1 MIKLF
6 NLLIRAIM
14 VSATG
19 TSLAWGQSAQQQGI
33 TNTTQ
38 ILDTSVL
45 FAIGARE
52 AEQAI
57 RGSFGWPTFQEGFVD
72 RVYFR
77 FDPDG
82 YARFSENPR
91 LDEDVFEV
99 ICAESSTSCK
109 AQKPSLE
116 IGLTVEGKVQILLSD
131 VTPSDTFFVSD
142 RKSELP
148 LPPSILDPLDSRLET
163 LLASG
168 GHLIVKREL
177 ETVQQI
183 SLSGFSAV
191 TTYLRWVAQGQSPR
205 VFPRGWPVPAQLD
218 MTNGGALTQPG
229 LWNAPTAGPQN
240 SVTTFANSMR
250 RNLGEQQTTGFQNTS
265 AINQSGWQPQ
275 DIRPQVNSTSFQ
287 TPVNQSGP
295 SADQLAIAALQQELF
310 ELRREGRGMNG
321 TASQDFQRSFEQQA
335 QSRDLQEVA
344 GYGRP
349 ALSDGAT
356 QQQPVGLRK
365 PMFVAEQKDITA
377 IYDQIYALEKRLAS
391 SEMALQ
397 KMQLAM
403 RAEAENTLWDRP
415 QEQRAGMRNAHKTQV
430 EQSPTMDDLEALL
443 LDKLS
448 RRDVYVEPTPEV
460 KIGLK
465 EESAKTERQQILELL
480 GEMTSQQTDA
490 VVPEGADTDKPTE
503 GFVSL
508 SDYINQMVDGE
519 Q

>member
-6 NLLIRAIM
+6 NVLLRAIM
-14 VSATG
+14 VTATG
-19 TSLAWGQSAQQQGI
+19 TSLAWGQTAQQQGI

-82 YARFSENPR
+82 YARFSESPR

-131 VTPSDTFFVSD
+131 VTPNDTFFVSD

-163 LLASG
+163 LLSSG
-168 GHLIVKREL
+168 GHLIIKREL

-191 TTYLRWVAQGQSPR
+191 ATYLRWVAQGQSPR
-205 VFPRGWPVPAQLD
+205 VFPRGWPAPAQLD
-218 MTNGGALTQPG
+218 MANGGTLTQPG

-240 SVTTFANSMR
+240 SVTTFASSMR
-250 RNLGEQQTTGFQNTS
+250 QNLDDERTSGFQNTRQT
-265 AINQSGWQPQ
+265 NQAAWQTQEARPPISGQ
-275 DIRPQVNSTSFQ
+275 SFQ
-287 TPVNQSGP
+287 TPVSQSGP

-310 ELRREGRGMNG
+310 ELRREERSVNG
-321 TASQDFQRSFEQQA
+321 VASQDFQRSFEQQA
-335 QSRDLQEVA
+335 QSRNLQEVS
-344 GYGRP
+344 GYGLP
-349 ALSDGAT
+349 SLSEGDKELSVNFSGSVL
-356 QQQPVGLRK
+356 PVQRK
-365 PMFVAEQKDITA
+365 DLTA
-377 IYDQIYALEKRLAS
+377 VYDQIYALEKRLAS
-391 SEMALQ
+391 TEDALHRVMLTARRDT
-397 KMQLAM
+397 K
-403 RAEAENTLWDRP
+403 RTLWDRP
-415 QEQRAGMRNAHKTQV
+415 QEQQIEVQASDRKITG
-430 EQSPTMDDLEALL
+430 EPQSMDDLEELL
-443 LDKLS
+443 LERLS
-448 RRDVYVEPTPEV
+448 KRDVYVEPTSE
-460 KIGLK
+460 ISTSLQ
-465 EESAKTERQQILELL
+465 EESVKSERQQILELL
-480 GEMTSQQTDA
+480 GEITNQHKDEVEPS
-490 VVPEGADTDKPTE
+490 KPSE

-508 SDYINQMVDGE
+508 SDYIKQMVDGE
-519 Q
+519 K